1 MNHKIGRELVYD
13 IAFLLSEVIVNLPND
28 VSRVSSK
35 AELDKGNAELKLCR
49 NVLINIC
56 STVDSCEDKSE
67 KSGINIFSSDE
78 WKVYSRKCANDR
90 IFSKD
95 RIRVNNGQSFVT
107 AYKSSMGVDVISEVT
122 KKIDLAYEKIWKGE
136 ATVES
141 IYVLNLYRLVRELWN
156 KKKREYVK
164 NINRIRNII
173 YGEKK

>member
-1 MNHKIGRELVYD
+1 
-13 IAFLLSEVIVNLPND
+13 
-28 VSRVSSK
+28 
-35 AELDKGNAELKLCR
+35 
-49 NVLINIC
+49 
-56 STVDSCEDKSE
+56 
-67 KSGINIFSSDE
+67 
-78 WKVYSRKCANDR
+78 
-90 IFSKD
+90 
-95 RIRVNNGQSFVT
+95 
-107 AYKSSMGVDVISEVT
+107 MGVDVISEVT